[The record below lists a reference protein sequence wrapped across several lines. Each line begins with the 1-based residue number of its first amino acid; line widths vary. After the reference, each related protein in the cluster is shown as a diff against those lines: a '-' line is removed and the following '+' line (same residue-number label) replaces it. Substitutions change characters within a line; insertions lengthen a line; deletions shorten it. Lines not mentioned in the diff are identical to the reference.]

1 MKFIVKFFPE
11 ITIKSR
17 PVRKQFTKQLR
28 DNLRAQIRE
37 FDPAVQIQRDWD
49 KLVIETLLPAG
60 AALDEVI
67 AILKNTSG
75 IAHFL
80 DVQEFPFIDLADA
93 YRKTAELWTARL
105 EGKTFVVRCKRSG
118 NHDFSSTEAERYIGG
133 ELLQNSA
140 ARGVDL
146 HHPEAT
152 VRVEIRDDRLYVVN
166 EQYPGIG
173 GFPLGTQESVL
184 SLISGGFDSTVSSFF
199 TMRRGM
205 RTHFCFFNL
214 GGREHEL
221 GVKEVAHYIW
231 SKYGSGSRVK
241 FVAVPFEEVVAEILR
256 QVDDSQMGVVL
267 KRTMLRAAKQV
278 AEQLDA
284 RALVTGES
292 VAQVSSQTLTNLAVI
307 DRATDILVLRPLIT
321 MSKGEII
328 DKAIEIGTEQF
339 AKHMPE
345 YCGVISVK
353 PTTRAKL
360 FRIEHE
366 ETKLDA
372 AVLANAVARAR
383 YLNIDEIANED
394 VQQTAVEVLAAPIPD
409 AVIVDVRHPFEAQ
422 RAPLRAGNVRVENI
436 PFYELQTKFQQL
448 DQQRTYLLYCDKGV
462 MSKLHA
468 AHLVEQGFSNI
479 KVYRP
484 DR

>member
-28 DNLRAQIRE
+28 DNLRNQIRA
-37 FDPAVQIQRDWD
+37 FDPAVAIQRDWD
-49 KLVIETLLPAG
+49 KLVVETALPPG
-60 AALDEVI
+60 EALDEVI
-67 AILKNTSG
+67 AILKNTAG
-75 IAHFL
+75 IAYFL

-93 YRKTAELWTARL
+93 YIKTAGLWTERL
-105 EGKTFVVRCKRSG
+105 RGKTFVVRCKRSG
-118 NHDFSSTEAERYIGG
+118 DHPFTSTQAEQFIGG
-133 ELLQNSA
+133 ELLRNSE

-146 HHPEAT
+146 RNPDAM
-152 VRVEIRDDRLYVVN
+152 VRLEIREDRLFVVN

-184 SLISGGFDSTVSSFF
+184 SLISGGFDSTVASFL

-214 GGREHEL
+214 GGRQHEL

-231 SKYGSGSRVK
+231 AKYGSGSRVK
-241 FVAVPFEEVVAEILR
+241 FVAVPFEEVVAEILKS
-256 QVDDSQMGVVL
+256 VDDSQMGVVL
-267 KRTMLRAAKQV
+267 KRAMLRAAKQV

-307 DRATDILVLRPLIT
+307 DRASDMLVLRPLVT
-321 MSKGEII
+321 MNKGEII
-328 DKAIEIGTEQF
+328 DKAMEIGTEQF

-360 FRIEHE
+360 FRVEHE

-394 VQQTAVEVLAAPIPD
+394 VEQTAVELLAAPIPD

-422 RAPLRAGNVRVENI
+422 RVPLRAGNVRIENI
-436 PFYELQTKFQQL
+436 PFYELQGRSAQL
-448 DQQRTYLLYCDKGV
+448 DPQRTYLLYCDKGV

-468 AHLVEQGFSNI
+468 AHLVEQGFTNI

-484 DR
+484 GS

>member
-28 DNLRAQIRE
+28 DNIRVQIRE
-37 FDPAVQIQRDWD
+37 FDPAVRIQREWD

-60 AALDEVI
+60 ESLNQIID
-67 AILKNTSG
+67 ILKHTAG
-75 IAHFL
+75 IAYFL
-80 DVQEFPFIDLADA
+80 DVQEFPFIDLPDA
-93 YRKTAELWTARL
+93 CRKTAELWTHRL
-105 EGKTFVVRCKRSG
+105 KGKTFVVRCKRSG
-118 NHDFSSTEAERYIGG
+118 DHDFTSTDVERYIGG
-133 ELLQNSA
+133 ELLQNSE

-146 HHPEAT
+146 HHPET
-152 VRVEIRDDRLYVVN
+152 MVRVEIRDDRLYVVN

-173 GFPLGTQESVL
+173 GFPLGTQEAVL
-184 SLISGGFDSTVSSFF
+184 SLLSGGFDSTVASFY

-214 GGREHEL
+214 GGRQHEL
-221 GVKEVAHYIW
+221 GVKEVAHFIW
-231 SKYGSGSRVK
+231 SKYGAGSRVK

-267 KRTMLRAAKQV
+267 KRAMLRAAEQV
-278 AEQLDA
+278 AEQLEA
-284 RALVTGES
+284 CALVTGES

-307 DRATDILVLRPLIT
+307 DRCSDMLVLRPLIT

-345 YCGVISVK
+345 YCGVISVR

-372 AVLANAVARAR
+372 AILENAIARAR

-409 AVIVDVRHPFEAQ
+409 AVIVDVRHPFEAL
-422 RAPLRAGNVRVENI
+422 RVPLRAGSVRVENI
-436 PFYELQTKFQQL
+436 PFYELQTKFAQL

>member
-60 AALDEVI
+60 EPLEQVI
-67 AILKNTSG
+67 AILKQTSG
-75 IAHFL
+75 IAYFL

-93 YRKTAELWTARL
+93 YKRTAELWANRL
-105 EGKTFVVRCKRSG
+105 QGKTFVVRCKRSG
-118 NHDFSSTEAERYIGG
+118 NHDFTSTEAERYIGG

-146 HHPEAT
+146 HHPEAM

-184 SLISGGFDSTVSSFF
+184 SLISGGFDSTVASFF

-214 GGREHEL
+214 GGRQHEL

-241 FVAVPFEEVVAEILR
+241 FVAVPFEEVVAEILK

-267 KRTMLRAAKQV
+267 KRAMLRAATQV
-278 AEQLDA
+278 AEQLDV

-307 DRATDILVLRPLIT
+307 DRACDMLVLRPLVT
-321 MSKGEII
+321 MNKGEII

-372 AVLANAVARAR
+372 AVLADAVARAR

-394 VQQTAVEVLAAPIPD
+394 IQQTAVEVLAAPIPD
-409 AVIVDVRHPFEAQ
+409 AIIVDVRHPLEAE

-448 DQQRTYLLYCDKGV
+448 DPQRTYLLYCDKGV

>member
-28 DNLRAQIRE
+28 DNLKVQLREVDPDVRIR
-37 FDPAVQIQRDWD
+37 RDWD
-49 KLVIETLLPAG
+49 KLVIET
-60 AALDEVI
+60 AAPEGEPLDRVL
-67 AILKNTSG
+67 AILGNTSG
-75 IAHFL
+75 IAYFL
-80 DVQEFPFIDLADA
+80 DVQEFPFIDLPDA
-93 YRKTAELWTARL
+93 YRKAAGLWADRL
-105 EGKTFVVRCKRSG
+105 AGKTFVVRVKRSG
-118 NHDFSSTEAERYIGG
+118 EHSFTSTQAEQYIGG
-133 ELLQNSA
+133 ELLQNTA

-146 HHPEAT
+146 RNADET
-152 VRVEIRDDRLYVVN
+152 VRLEIRDDRLFVVS

-173 GFPLGTQESVL
+173 GFPLGTQEPVL
-184 SLISGGFDSTVSSFF
+184 SLISGGYDSTVASFL

-214 GGREHEL
+214 GGRQHEL

-231 SKYGSGSRVK
+231 SRFGAGSRVK
-241 FVAVPFEEVVAEILR
+241 FIAVPFEEVVAEILR
-256 QVDDSQMGVVL
+256 NVDDSQMGVVL
-267 KRTMLRAAKQV
+267 KRMMLRAATEL
-278 AEQLDA
+278 AAQLELN
-284 RALVTGES
+284 ALVTGEA
-292 VAQVSSQTLTNLAVI
+292 VAQVSSQTLTNLTVI
-307 DRATDILVLRPLIT
+307 DRATEMLVLRPLIT
-321 MSKGEII
+321 MGKGEII
-328 DKAIEIGTEQF
+328 DLAMKIGTEQF

-360 FRIEHE
+360 FRVEHE
-366 ETKLDA
+366 ETKFDG

-383 YLNIDEIANED
+383 FLNIDEIANED
-394 VQQTAVEVLAAPIPD
+394 VQQAEVEVLAAPLPD
-409 AVIVDVRHPFEAQ
+409 AVIIDVRHPFEAQ
-422 RAPLRAGNVRVENI
+422 RQPLRAGNVRIENI
-436 PFYELQTKFQQL
+436 PFYDLQGRFPQL
-448 DQQRTYLLYCDKGV
+448 DPQRTYLLYCDKGV

-484 DR
+484 D

>member
-1 MKFIVKFFPE
+1 MKFIVKFYPE

-28 DNLRAQIRE
+28 DNLRHQLRAV
-37 FDPAVQIQRDWD
+37 DPDVQIQRDWD
-49 KLVIETLLPAG
+49 KLVVETTAPAG
-60 AALDEVI
+60 EPLQRVI
-67 AILKNTSG
+67 DILSHTAG
-75 IAHFL
+75 IAWFL
-80 DVQEFPFIDLADA
+80 DVQEFPFIDLPDA
-93 YRKTAELWTARL
+93 YRRTADLWAERL
-105 EGKTFVVRCKRSG
+105 RGKTFVVRCKRSG
-118 NHDFSSTEAERYIGG
+118 DHPFTSTQAEQYIGG
-133 ELLQNSA
+133 ELLQNSE

-146 HHPEAT
+146 RNPDET
-152 VRVEIRDDRLYVVN
+152 VRLEIRDDRLFVVN
-166 EQYPGIG
+166 ARYPGIG
-173 GFPLGTQESVL
+173 GFPLGTQESVV
-184 SLISGGFDSTVSSFF
+184 SLISGGFDSTVASFL

-256 QVDDSQMGVVL
+256 NVDDSQMGVVL
-267 KRTMLRAAKQV
+267 KRMMLRAAERV
-278 AEQLDA
+278 AAQLDA
-284 RALVTGES
+284 KALVTGEA
-292 VAQVSSQTLTNLAVI
+292 VAQVSSQTLTNLTVI
-307 DRATDILVLRPLIT
+307 DRASDMLVLRPLIA
-321 MSKGEII
+321 MGKGDII
-328 DKAIEIGTEQF
+328 DLAMQIGTEQF

-360 FRIEHE
+360 HRVEHE
-366 ETKLDA
+366 ETKMDG
-372 AVLANAVARAR
+372 AVLENALARAR

-409 AVIVDVRHPFEAQ
+409 AVIIDVRHPAEAQ
-422 RAPLRAGNVRVENI
+422 RAPLRAGTVRVDNV
-436 PFYELQTKFQQL
+436 PFYELQTRFPEL
-448 DQQRTYLLYCDKGV
+448 DQQRTYLFYCDKGV

-468 AHLVEQGFSNI
+468 AHLVEQGFANI

-484 DR
+484 G

>member
-1 MKFIVKFFPE
+1 MKFIVKFYPE

-28 DNLRAQIRE
+28 DNLRVQLREIDSDVQIR
-37 FDPAVQIQRDWD
+37 RDWD
-49 KLVIETLLPAG
+49 KLVVETAAPAG
-60 AALDEVI
+60 EPIERVI
-67 AILKNTSG
+67 DVLRHTAG
-75 IAHFL
+75 IAYFL
-80 DVQEFPFIDLADA
+80 DVQEFPFVDLADA
-93 YRKTAELWTARL
+93 YRKTAELWTERL
-105 EGKTFVVRCKRSG
+105 AGKTFVVRCKRSG
-118 NHDFSSTEAERYIGG
+118 EHPFTSTEAERFIGG
-133 ELLQNSA
+133 ELLQNSK

-146 HHPEAT
+146 RNPDET
-152 VRVEIRDDRLYVVN
+152 VRLEIRDDRLFVVSA
-166 EQYPGIG
+166 QYPGIG
-173 GFPLGTQESVL
+173 GYPLGTQESVV
-184 SLISGGFDSTVSSFF
+184 SLISGGFDSTVASFL

-241 FVAVPFEEVVAEILR
+241 FVAVPFEEVVAEILKN
-256 QVDDSQMGVVL
+256 VDDSQMGVVL
-267 KRTMLRAAKQV
+267 KRMMLRAAAQV
-278 AEQLDA
+278 AERLDTK
-284 RALVTGES
+284 ALVTGES
-292 VAQVSSQTLTNLAVI
+292 VAQVSSQTLTNLTVI
-307 DRATDILVLRPLIT
+307 DRATDMLVLRPLIT
-321 MSKGEII
+321 MGKGEII
-328 DKAIEIGTEQF
+328 DMATAIGTEQF

-366 ETKLDA
+366 ETKFDS
-372 AVLANAVARAR
+372 AVLDNAVAKAR
-383 YLNIDEIANED
+383 FLNIDEIANED

-409 AVIVDVRHPFEAQ
+409 AIIIDVRHPFEAQ
-422 RAPLRAGNVRVENI
+422 RAPLRAGSVRVDNV
-436 PFYELQTKFQQL
+436 PFYELQTRFPAL
-448 DQQRTYLLYCDKGV
+448 DQQRTYLFYCDKGV

-468 AHLVEQGFSNI
+468 AHLVEQGFANI

-484 DR
+484 A